1 MLRYNGVEIEDTFS
15 DTLARIV
22 VKHSERE
29 GTQLP
34 FFLC

>member
-15 DTLARIV
+15 DTFARMV
-22 VKHSERE
+22 MNHSERE
-29 GTQLP
+29 GAQLP